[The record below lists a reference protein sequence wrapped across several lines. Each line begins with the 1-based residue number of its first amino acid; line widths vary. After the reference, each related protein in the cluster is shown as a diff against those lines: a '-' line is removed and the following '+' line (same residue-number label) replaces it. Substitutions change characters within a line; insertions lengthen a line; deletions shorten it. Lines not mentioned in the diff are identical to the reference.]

1 MPHYMFQGRYSTD
14 AIKAMVENPQDREA
28 AGRALVESM
37 GGNLHT
43 MFFCFGSE
51 DIVAIIEAPDDETA
65 AGCSMAL
72 GASGAFSGGATTKLL
87 TSGEAQEAMKKAGV
101 GLKGYKPPAS

>member
-14 AIKAMVENPQDREA
+14 AIRAMVENPQDREA

-37 GGNLHT
+37 GGKLHS
-43 MFFCFGSE
+43 MFFCFGSD
-51 DIVAIIEAPDDETA
+51 DIVAIIEASDDETA

-87 TSGEAQEAMKKAGV
+87 TSGEAQEAMKKAGA

>member
-14 AIKAMVENPQDREA
+14 SIKAMVEKPQDREA

-37 GGNLHT
+37 GGKLHS
-43 MFFCFGSE
+43 FYFCFGNE
-51 DIVAIIEAPDDETA
+51 DVVAIIEAPNDETA

-72 GASGAFSGGATTKLL
+72 GASGAFSAGATTKLM
-87 TSGEAQEAMKKAGV
+87 TSGDAQKAMKLAGS
-101 GLKGYKPPAS
+101 GLRGYSPPTG

>member
-14 AIKAMVENPQDREA
+14 AIRAMVENPQDREA

-37 GGNLHT
+37 GGKLHS
-43 MFFCFGSE
+43 MFFCFGSD
-51 DIVAIIEAPDDETA
+51 DIVAIIEANDDETA

-87 TSGEAQEAMKKAGV
+87 TSGEAQGAMKKAGA

>member
-1 MPHYMFQGRYSTD
+1 MPLYMFQGRYSTD
-14 AIKAMVENPQDREA
+14 AIRAMVEPPQDREA

-37 GGNLHT
+37 GGTLHSI
-43 MFFCFGSE
+43 FFCFGSD
-51 DIVAIIEAPDDETA
+51 DIIAIIEAPNDETA

-87 TSGEAQEAMKKAGV
+87 TSGEAQEAMKLANT
-101 GLKGYKPPAS
+101 GLKGYSPPTG